1 MQVAW
6 AQSTG
11 TAPGT
16 GRSSAAGRDS
26 NWKVVSSS
34 IQGETATGSAFL
46 VSNLPGGWVTPAAGL
61 SWIAP
66 ADGQTNASRLGTCCG
81 GQSTYA
87 VKFNVT
93 DSSTA
98 QLNLMMAADE
108 GLLVYMNGYDD
119 AHIVYINLDP
129 TFTSPI
135 KLSLRQGAISH
146 TYDKAGILLSR
157 TVVSAASANQAAKN
171 SKSKKTEEKPTPS
184 PPSSQP

>member
-1 MQVAW
+1 
-6 AQSTG
+6 
-11 TAPGT
+11 
-16 GRSSAAGRDS
+16 
-26 NWKVVSSS
+26 
-34 IQGETATGSAFL
+34 
-46 VSNLPGGWVTPAAGL
+46 
-61 SWIAP
+61 
-66 ADGQTNASRLGTCCG
+66 
-81 GQSTYA
+81 
-87 VKFNVT
+87 
-93 DSSTA
+93 
-98 QLNLMMAADE
+98 MMAADE

-135 KLSLRQGAISH
+135 KLSLKQGAISH